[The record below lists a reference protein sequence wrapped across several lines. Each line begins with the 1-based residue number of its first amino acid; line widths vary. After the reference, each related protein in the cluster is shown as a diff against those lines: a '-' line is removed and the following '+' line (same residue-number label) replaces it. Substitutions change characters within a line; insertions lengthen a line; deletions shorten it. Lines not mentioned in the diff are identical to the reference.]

1 MSMPTYVVLTTL
13 TDHGRRTLRD
23 NPGRIREVNAEM
35 KAMGV
40 TLKDQYALFGQYDF
54 INIMEAPD
62 DTVLTKALIQL
73 ASRGT
78 ASTMTLPATP
88 TEEFIKR
95 LGG

>member
-1 MSMPTYVVLTTL
+1 MPTYVVLTNL
-13 TDHGRRTLRD
+13 TDEGRKTLRD
-23 NPGRIREVNAEM
+23 YPGRIKEVNAEL

-62 DTVLTKALIQL
+62 DAVLTKALIQL
-73 ASRGT
+73 TSRGT
-78 ASTMTLPATP
+78 VSTMTLPATP
-88 TEEFIKR
+88 TEEWAKR

>member
-1 MSMPTYVVLTTL
+1 MPSYVVLTTL
-13 TDHGRRTLRD
+13 TDQGRKTVRD
-23 NPGRIREVNAEM
+23 NPNRIREVNAEL

-62 DTVLTKALIQL
+62 DAVLTKALIQF

-88 TEEFIKR
+88 TEEWVKR

>member
-1 MSMPTYVVLTTL
+1 MPTYVLFVNLTEQ
-13 TDHGRRTLRD
+13 GRKTVRD
-23 NPGRIREVNAEM
+23 NPHRIQEVNAEM

-40 TLKDQYALFGQYDF
+40 TLKDQYAVFGPYDF
-54 INIMEAPD
+54 ISILEAPD

-78 ASTMTLPATP
+78 AKTMTLPATP
-88 TEEFIKR
+88 TDEWVKR